1 LQKSDLLTSLLLDL
15 LFLSLVFNLPVMKSM
30 TLAELADRHEDL
42 ADVER
47 LLTMDEFK
55 ELDRRVRSMS
65 DRSLSQLVD
74 ECLRFREQ
82 KLRVHRIVV
91 AP

>member
-1 LQKSDLLTSLLLDL
+1 MDM

-30 TLAELADRHEDL
+30 TLVELAERQEDL
-42 ADVER
+42 ADVDR
-47 LLTMDEFK
+47 LLQADEFK

-65 DRSLSQLVD
+65 DRSLAELVD

-82 KLRVHRIVV
+82 KLRVHRL
-91 AP
+91 P